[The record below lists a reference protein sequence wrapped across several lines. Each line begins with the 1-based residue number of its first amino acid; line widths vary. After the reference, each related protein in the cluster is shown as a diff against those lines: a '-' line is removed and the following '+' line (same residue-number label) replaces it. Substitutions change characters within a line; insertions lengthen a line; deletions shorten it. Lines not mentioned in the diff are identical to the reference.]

1 MVGQKEEVRGPSLD
15 LHEGQ
20 TGPCS
25 SIRLAVS
32 NTQSLALGANV
43 MSVVGQCHLRP
54 QCSEGA
60 VSLKLDPALALNSR
74 SLPRSQLSV
83 TMGFSLAR
91 PLSLALA
98 LSFLPVCSPI
108 LPASFP
114 TPPWRLVCQLCKPP
128 SHVQP
133 VYQTQRSSPPHLI
146 QVIGVSWKSQP
157 VLGTCP
163 RNKRGGELMEP
174 PNALPHGVK
183 QRELAEHP

>member
-98 LSFLPVCSPI
+98 LSFLPVCYPI

-114 TPPWRLVCQLCKPP
+114 TPRPGDWFVNSVSPRPMFSLFTRHRGVRRLT
-128 SHVQP
+128 SF
-133 VYQTQRSSPPHLI
+133 RS
-146 QVIGVSWKSQP
+146 
-157 VLGTCP
+157 
-163 RNKRGGELMEP
+163 
-174 PNALPHGVK
+174 
-183 QRELAEHP
+183 